1 MAGPPVSVSGE
12 FVSGGRTLL
21 VVGAS
26 DHRRARST
34 ALLTSAG
41 HNVVDV
47 ATHAEAL
54 AFVDAYA
61 PPLVVMDFEPHDAE
75 GRAICARIKGTN
87 PDTFIL
93 QISSQNVEVGA
104 ATGELD
110 PAIDA
115 YLVDP
120 IDPQEMAVL
129 VRSLLRLQKVEAELR
144 DSEERLT
151 LAQESAGL
159 AILDWHVPTNRF
171 VHSDNFLD
179 VFDLDPPSETQPS
192 TAATLRA
199 RIHPDD
205 FEPLIAEV
213 LGDRSGPHMFETEFR
228 IVCRDGSV
236 RWIASRGRV
245 FAGAGGQPERVL
257 SLNYDVTERKQAER
271 TNAELASIVASSI
284 DAIIGI
290 DLSSC
295 VTSWNAGATRL
306 FGLAAETML
315 GRPWVDALA
324 DLSGEE
330 HAGLG
335 QLVDGGTHEFET
347 RQTLQGGDV
356 VDLWVTATPLRAPR
370 GALIGASLIIRD
382 MSQQKRREEHVQFL
396 MRELTHRS
404 KNLLAVIQAMARQSL
419 TRDVTPEEFVRRF
432 TDRLAGLAGSHD
444 LLSRVNWRGASL
456 MELIR
461 SQLSHYMDL
470 FGTRILMEGEDLL
483 LKPEAAQNIGIAL
496 HELSTNAA
504 KYGALSNDTGCV
516 RIVWAMESR
525 SEPMLV
531 MNWCETDGPP
541 VSVPTRKGFGHVVME
556 RITGRALGG
565 TSELRFE
572 PSGVTWTLAVPA
584 SGLSERP
591 ATPR

>member
-1 MAGPPVSVSGE
+1 MTGPPVSVSGE

-26 DHRRARST
+26 DHRRARSA

-41 HNVVDV
+41 HHVVDV
-47 ATHAEAL
+47 ATQAEAL
-54 AFVDAYA
+54 AFVEAHA
-61 PPLVVMDFEPHDAE
+61 PPLIVMDFEPHDADA
-75 GRAICARIKGTN
+75 RAVCARIKDTH

-104 ATGELD
+104 AAGDLD
-110 PAIDA
+110 AAIDA

-129 VRSLLRLQKVEAELR
+129 VRSLLRLQKVEADLR

-159 AILDWHVPTNRF
+159 AILDWHIPTNTF
-171 VHSDNFLD
+171 VHSDNFVD
-179 VFDLDPPSETQPS
+179 VFDLDPGADEPFTS
-192 TAATLRA
+192 AMLRA

-205 FEPLIAEV
+205 LETLILDV

-245 FAGAGGQPERVL
+245 FAGSSGQAERVL
-257 SLNYDVTERKQAER
+257 SLNYDITERKQAER

-306 FGLAAETML
+306 FGVDEATMI

-324 DLSGEE
+324 DLAAEE

-335 QLVDGGTHEFET
+335 RLVDGGTHEFET
-347 RQTLQGGDV
+347 RQTLQSGDA

-419 TRDVTPEEFVRRF
+419 TRDVTPDEFVRRF

-470 FGTRILMEGEDLL
+470 FGTRILLQGEDLL

-504 KYGALSNDTGCV
+504 KYGALSNDDGCV
-516 RIVWAMESR
+516 RIVWAIEAR
-525 SEPMLV
+525 GEATLV
-531 MNWCETDGPP
+531 LNWCESEGPP
-541 VSVPTRKGFGHVVME
+541 VSAPTRKGFGHVVME

-565 TSELRFE
+565 TSELRFD
-572 PSGVTWTLAVPA
+572 PDGVTWTLTVPA
-584 SGLSERP
+584 SALSDRGTP
-591 ATPR
+591 TPR